1 VTVRHGGTDIAE
13 SILIQ
18 NPQRR
23 HRARS
28 HGKVVDGPLRA
39 LPQQRLW
46 LPTLPDAHHQRTDVV
61 AVVEALHRAERN
73 ELFGE
78 SMRGRFS

>member
-1 VTVRHGGTDIAE
+1 
-13 SILIQ
+13 
-18 NPQRR
+18 
-23 HRARS
+23 
-28 HGKVVDGPLRA
+28 VDGPLRA

-61 AVVEALHRAERN
+61 AVVETLHRAERN